1 MDTRIAPFAGKT
13 FEVRYRGL
21 TAINAYASDG
31 KRMRYEI
38 TEGALAGAHG
48 EVEYTW
54 KEVASQVF
62 AIVWQEADASTV
74 VHVDDFAKGVSLSY
88 FTTPKNE
95 LFRLEGSLTE
105 R

>member
-1 MDTRIAPFAGKT
+1 MENRIAPFAGKT
-13 FEVRYRGL
+13 FEVRYQGL

-31 KRMRYEI
+31 THMRYEI
-38 TEGALAGAHG
+38 TEGALSGAHG
-48 EVEYTW
+48 EVEYAW

-62 AIVWQEADASTV
+62 AIVWQEVDRSTV
-74 VHVDDFAKGVSLSY
+74 VHVDDFGKGVSLSY

-95 LFRLEGSLTE
+95 LVRFEGSLRE